1 LFNFISATDILKIIK
16 ELPPKRENNTEDYK
30 CDTNKEDMNED
41 SCNKRLRLN
50 ENEQIATSSSSSSSS
65 SSNTAYTSS
74 KPDFALPEKDFNEF
88 SERLISKC
96 LEKAARAKGNISAS
110 DLRKLAPGK
119 ARREMIDD
127 ITVITV
133 DISLYTKNM

>member
-1 LFNFISATDILKIIK
+1 MFNFISATDILKIIK
-16 ELPPKRENNTEDYK
+16 ELPPRRENNTENYK
-30 CDTNKEDMNED
+30 CGTNKEDMNED

-50 ENEQIATSSSSSSSS
+50 EDEQIASSS
-65 SSNTAYTSS
+65 SSNTVYTSS